1 MMILNSLK
9 TAMSFAGGG
18 MTRATGTG
26 TGNSGGLSGAGGKSQ
41 DPLPGLT
48 LSDEL
53 VEDIKKNVETSQGLQ
68 RSMESARDGARRDKV
83 ARVQEKVAQLK
94 ERIRFASPQQA
105 KALMKELKQL
115 AKEFKGAAK
124 ELGSE
129 AQSLAS
135 PAAAGSGLIQPDG
148 SAMTAE
154 MLAGEPLVNQTTSA
168 SQTDAARKT
177 DPARTTDTEDAKGA
191 DAPDPQAERQQ
202 DLRKAVLSYVSEQVR
217 EEIMVAGSR
226 AEAMKLER
234 DEFEKIGKEIKF
246 LAGQIDLLH
255 KLGKGDGD
263 DKIRRDRKGVL
274 DALEDGI
281 DTLND
286 PKVIRAID
294 GAIAARSALGTQPD
308 ATPEPATANVSPQ
321 LGSLAYSLQTTASL
335 TVPAAGRV
343 A

>member
-41 DPLPGLT
+41 GPLPGLT

-53 VEDIKKNVETSQGLQ
+53 VEDIKKSVETSQSLQ
-68 RSMESARDGARRDKV
+68 RSMESARDGARGEKV
-83 ARVQEKVAQLK
+83 ARLKEKIEQLK

-135 PAAAGSGLIQPDG
+135 PAAAAAGSGLIQPDG
-148 SAMTAE
+148 GAATAE
-154 MLAGEPLVNQTTSA
+154 MLAGAAPVNQ
-168 SQTDAARKT
+168 T
-177 DPARTTDTEDAKGA
+177 DPARQPDPTKTADADDPEGA
-191 DAPDPQAERQQ
+191 DAADPQADRQQ
-202 DLRKAVLSYVSEQVR
+202 DLRKAVLSYVSEQMR
-217 EEIMVAGSR
+217 EEIMVAGGR

-234 DEFEKIGKEIKF
+234 DEFEKIGKEIKY
-246 LAGQIDLLH
+246 LAGQIELLH
-255 KLGKGDGD
+255 KLGKGDRD

-281 DTLND
+281 DRLND

-308 ATPEPATANVSPQ
+308 APSEPVTADVSPQ
-321 LGSLAYSLQTTASL
+321 LGSLAYSLQTSASL
-335 TVPAAGRV
+335 TVPASGRV